1 MLSIIIVNYK
11 TSGDITRCLESI
23 VKYEKNYKE
32 YEFIIV
38 DNNSD
43 DQGLEQIKRTFK
55 FINLIHAPQNG
66 GFAYGNNI
74 GIRKAK
80 GDYIFLLNP
89 DTYLSD
95 NSIEKLLTRISG
107 DKKVH
112 IIGPKLLNADGSN
125 QSYYLPK
132 SYLTIWKLFCE
143 QMYLYRVF
151 RNVRPL
157 NSYFRTYMDYDK
169 EVHVEQ
175 VSGAAFMFRR
185 EIIDVISLLD
195 ENYFMYF
202 EESDYCMQAVKHG
215 YKLLY
220 YPESCIIHTQA
231 AGTLSERSIRDFVK
245 SLKIYFKKNFSKIVY
260 YPAIVIYIFGSVL
273 RLIRSLLLFDKKH
286 KAYVYYLKYLFKKR

>member
-11 TSGDITRCLESI
+11 TSHDLFTCLESI
-23 VKYEKNYKE
+23 VRYEASYNK

-43 DQGLEQIKRTFK
+43 DPGLKDIQNTFK
-55 FINLIHAPQNG
+55 FVKIIYAPKNG

-74 GIRKAK
+74 GIKSAQ

-95 NSIEKLLTRISG
+95 KSIENLLNKLQTDNTIQ
-107 DKKVH
+107 

-132 SYLTIWKLFCE
+132 SYMTLWKLFCE
-143 QMYLYRVF
+143 QFYLHRIF
-151 RNVRPL
+151 KQIKPF
-157 NSYFRTYMDYDK
+157 NSYFRTYMDYEK
-169 EVHVEQ
+169 EVFVEQ

-185 EIIDVISLLD
+185 DIIDSIGLLD

-202 EESDYCMQAVKHG
+202 EESDYCLQAVKHG
-215 YKLLY
+215 FRLLY
-220 YPESCIIHTQA
+220 YPKSIITHTQT
-231 AGTLSERSIRDFVK
+231 AGTLSERAIRDFVK
-245 SLKIYFKKNFSKIVY
+245 SFKYYFKKNFNSIIY
-260 YPAIVIYIFGSVL
+260 YHAITLFIAGSILRLFKSLIQFDRQKYHVYIFY
-273 RLIRSLLLFDKKH
+273 IKCICKH
-286 KAYVYYLKYLFKKR
+286 

>member
-11 TSGDITRCLESI
+11 TSKDLTRCLESI
-23 VKYEKNYKE
+23 VKYEKNYRD

-43 DQGLEQIKRTFK
+43 DPGLENIQKNFK
-55 FINLIHAPQNG
+55 FIKLIHAPKNG

-74 GIRKAK
+74 GIRQAR

-95 NSIEKLLTRISG
+95 NSIEKLLSRITG
-107 DKKVH
+107 DKGVH

-132 SYLTIWKLFCE
+132 SYLTLWKLFCE
-143 QMYLYRVF
+143 QMFLYRLF
-151 RNVRPL
+151 KKIKPL
-157 NSYFRTYMDYDK
+157 NSYFRTYMDYDR
-169 EVHVEQ
+169 ETPVEQ

-185 EIIDVISLLD
+185 DLIDAIGLLD

-202 EESDYCMQAVKHG
+202 EESDYCMQAAKNG
-215 YKLLY
+215 FGLLY
-220 YPESCIIHTQA
+220 YPESCITHTQSM
-231 AGTLSERSIRDFVK
+231 GTHSERSVRDYIT
-245 SLKIYFKKNFSKIVY
+245 SLKYFFRKNYAVLVY
-260 YPAIVIYIFGSVL
+260 YPAMFIYFIGSML
-273 RLIRSLLLFDKKH
+273 RLIKSLVMFDKR
-286 KAYVYYLKYLFKKR
+286 YRGYLYYLEFLIKQ